1 MQMVAAA
8 VAVVAASAW
17 APSPLGMQRALAPLP
32 RTRAVACDVILSG
45 PTTPYLQTVRA
56 HTRRTLTELEAPGA
70 AELRREG
77 KALFEPQQYGL
88 MLSLLSFL
96 LTLTLARRRPHPLRW
111 AAAVFAS
118 MRLGCAALSG
128 RPDPRV
134 LVPWDEA
141 GRSAA
146 RALAYYARAV
156 VLAAFGLLTGVGSA
170 AATTELAARA
180 CGRG

>member
-1 MQMVAAA
+1 MVAAVA
-8 VAVVAASAW
+8 AAVVAASAW

-32 RTRAVACDVILSG
+32 RAPAVACDAILLG
-45 PTTPYLQTVRA
+45 PTPYLHTVRA
-56 HTRRTLTELEAPGA
+56 HTRRALTELEAPGA

-77 KALFEPQQYGL
+77 KVLFEPQQYGL

-128 RPDPRV
+128 RPDLRV

-146 RALAYYARAV
+146 RALAYYARAA

-170 AATTELAARA
+170 AATTELAAR
-180 CGRG
+180 G